1 MKTKKLWW
9 GVSAG
14 LMAVVVAAVAVM
26 GVLTQREY
34 GDLERPPA
42 FAVERPEPY
51 LAPALAEQGVDNTAL
66 GQRLTELAGAPALGT
81 FHGRV
86 TDTVTGQVVW
96 EESAG
101 QALRPA
107 SATKVLTAAA
117 AILELDPT
125 DRLSTQI
132 LRDPASET
140 YVIRASG
147 DVWLTGEQL
156 DEIAED
162 LAPADV
168 VLIDTSAWQGPT
180 LLPGWGENNVGEG
193 YIAPLEPAMLHGGR
207 LGGTTGD
214 LPRSDTPALDVARAL
229 AERVGADSAAEG
241 SVPRDATVV
250 ATLTSPTLME
260 RLGDMVSDSDNV
272 MAEAIGREVAI
283 HRGLRPTAVNAIRA
297 TLDVLTEHGF
307 DVTGTEL
314 ADNSGLSRRNLIS
327 PALLDDILHTAAT
340 GDGSGLRPLLAT
352 LPVAGGTGTLTDR
365 YSDLSGR
372 GWVRAK
378 TGTLTGTSALAGVVT
393 AESGRIYSFALLSN
407 DAEITASRRALDTF
421 ASTIRES

>member
-1 MKTKKLWW
+1 MKKLWW

-14 LMAVVVAAVAVM
+14 AMAVVVAAVAGI
-26 GVLTQREY
+26 GVLTQHYY
-34 GDLERPPA
+34 GDLESPPA

-51 LAPALAEQGVDNTAL
+51 LAPALAEQGANNVGL
-66 GQRLTELAGAPALGT
+66 GERLAELAEDPALGT

-86 TDTVTGQVVW
+86 TDTVTGEAVW
-96 EESAG
+96 ERNAG

-132 LRDPASET
+132 LKDPASDT
-140 YVIRASG
+140 YVIRAGG
-147 DVWLTGEQL
+147 DVWLSDEQL
-156 DEIAED
+156 DEVAEE
-162 LAPADV
+162 LAPAAT

-180 LLPGWGENNVGEG
+180 LLPGWREANIDEG

-207 LGGTTGD
+207 IGGTVGD
-214 LPRSDTPALDVARAL
+214 LPRSHTPALDVARAL
-229 AERVGADSAAEG
+229 ADRVDADTAAEG
-241 SVPRDATVV
+241 PVPRDATVV

-260 RLGDMVSDSDNV
+260 RVGDMVSASDNV

-283 HRGLRPTAVNAIRA
+283 HRGLRPTAANAIRA
-297 TLDVLTEHGF
+297 TLEVLTEHGF
-307 DVTGTEL
+307 DVTDTEL
-314 ADNSGLSRRNLIS
+314 ADNSGLSRSNLIP

-340 GDGSGLRPLLAT
+340 GQGSGLRPLLAT

-407 DAEITASRRALDTF
+407 DAELAASRRALDTF
-421 ASTIRES
+421 ASAIREP